1 MAKPS
6 SIVLSSA
13 PRAHRASRV
22 ARAGAAACLGVAL
35 LLAASAS
42 VAEGPRAAGHKPA
55 HKPGPT
61 AQASAAAAPRPRPTL
76 APDPPAEETPRP
88 LPPLTVQVDGKPMR
102 CLEQPPQ
109 PFLIRGNWFKK
120 GTDSN
125 KALAEAIKYRTE
137 HYGYFPGFGSP
148 SGNAHPPRFYAEPVS
163 FMGMT
168 VTVNKHVG
176 LALRCVEAALQA
188 TPAKDEYH
196 PHSMGGIRFSNTYRG
211 SEISNHVYGIAIDIE
226 PHLNTCCGCV
236 APWTE
241 HPLCQRRV
249 SSIYERMAM
258 PKSWVAIFERFGF
271 YWLGHDVLQDTM
283 HFEFLG
289 DPAKIVEP
297 APAAAPPAPSSASS
311 HSAATR
317 SRSSGCSTRSHGLP
331 TTSAAE

>member
-1 MAKPS
+1 MPS
-6 SIVLSSA
+6 AMSK
-13 PRAHRASRV
+13 
-22 ARAGAAACLGVAL
+22 AL
-35 LLAASAS
+35 LLSAASAAGLVLLLGAS
-42 VAEGPRAAGHKPA
+42 SSEAEGPRPAHANHHKPTRTAEA
-55 HKPGPT
+55 HATPADAPPK
-61 AQASAAAAPRPRPTL
+61 PRPVL
-76 APDPPAEETPRP
+76 APDPPAEETPRV
-88 LPPLTVQVDGKPMR
+88 LPVLTVQVNGQAMKCR
-102 CLEQPPQ
+102 EQAAQ

-120 GTDSN
+120 GADSN

-148 SGNAHPPRFYAEPVS
+148 SGNAHPPRFYTETLT
-163 FMGMT
+163 FMGMP
-168 VTVNKHVG
+168 VTVNKHVA

-196 PHSMGGIRFSNTYRG
+196 PHSMGGIRFANTYRG

-226 PHLNTCCGCV
+226 PDRNTCCGCV

-249 SSIYERMAM
+249 SSIYDRMAM

-289 DPAKIVEP
+289 DPEKITEP
-297 APAAAPPAPSSASS
+297 LPATAAAAPSASASGPSPAVVPPPSAPAPLPRPAPVPSAP
-311 HSAATR
+311 R
-317 SRSSGCSTRSHGLP
+317 
-331 TTSAAE
+331 